1 MIIMFGHDSL
11 NYGNIH
17 TLLHNA
23 ETRTFNATEF
33 DIPNTTSNNNL
44 SVAVKWVEAT
54 ETYHF
59 KGMPFNYYQDTG
71 TKQAGLVKKST
82 VGQYGGVKARLD
94 AGQGL
99 IFESLSPNDSPTA
112 PDLTGENPNLGG
124 GTPPNG
130 NGEPVDCASE
140 NREDGDTEDECGD
153 CLSGYEE
160 DDTGTCVA
168 VAEDEEEDNTMRN
181 LAIGGV
187 IVATAFFYLKK

>member
-1 MIIMFGHDSL
+1 MFGHNPL

-71 TKQAGLVKKST
+71 TNQARLVQLSNI
-82 VGQYGGVKARLD
+82 GEYGGVKARLD

-99 IFESLSPNDSPTA
+99 IFESLSPHDSPTV

-160 DDTGTCVA
+160 DDTGTCVS
-168 VAEDEEEDNTMRN
+168 VPEEEDESNTMRN

-187 IVATAFFYLKK
+187 VIGGIYAYFTYFRK